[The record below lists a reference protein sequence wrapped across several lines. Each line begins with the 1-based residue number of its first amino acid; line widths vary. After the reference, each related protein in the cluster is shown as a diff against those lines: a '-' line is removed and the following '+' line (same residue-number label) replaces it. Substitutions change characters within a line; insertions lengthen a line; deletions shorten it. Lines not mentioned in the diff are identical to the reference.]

1 MQWQIFGVKLSIKD
15 GWLQGINAFFCGDFF
30 TKWDFMRIQQL
41 IKIADLS

>member
-15 GWLQGINAFFCGDFF
+15 GWLQGMDVFYAMIFF